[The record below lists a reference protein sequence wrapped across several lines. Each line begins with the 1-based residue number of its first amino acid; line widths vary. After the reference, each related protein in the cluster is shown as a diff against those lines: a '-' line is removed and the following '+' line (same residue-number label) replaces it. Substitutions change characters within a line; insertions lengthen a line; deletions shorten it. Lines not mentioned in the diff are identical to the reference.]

1 MKKIDFNDLKVA
13 NPEKII
19 CFCNHV
25 SQHEIEASIKLG
37 AKTLSDIQRST
48 GACTGNQCEEL
59 NPSGKCCSGDINQLL
74 KKGGS
79 ELFKPRYEK

>member
-1 MKKIDFNDLKVA
+1 MKNFGFSDLKVV

-19 CFCNHV
+19 CYCKHI
-25 SQHEIEASIKLG
+25 SQSEIEASIKLG

-59 NPSGKCCSGDINQLL
+59 NPSGKCCSGVINQLL
-74 KKGGS
+74 IYGGS
-79 ELFKPRYEK
+79 ERIKTRHEK